1 MLYLLK
7 LKSLSIERE
16 RERERE
22 REVPKSFALPE
33 LYLSNKQKRWS

>member
-7 LKSLSIERE
+7 LKSLSIE